1 MAERRMFAKTIID
14 SDAFLDMPLS
24 AQSLYFHLSMRAD
37 DEGFINNPKKIQRM
51 IGASD
56 DDLKLLIAKSFI
68 INFESGIIVIKHW
81 KIHNYIRGDRLQK
94 TQYQEE
100 RQLLEVKDNGAYT
113 LGSGLK
119 EISSTEK
126 RQIAYKES
134 ELPYCFTYKIRRAFD
149 GKQCPICGGTMHSS
163 SRTTMPTIQHNI
175 PISKGGKHVI
185 ENISVVCESC
195 NTSIKDKETGAL
207 NNADVIRTWD
217 AILIAE
223 EQKIDWFYNTELL
236 DTIDVSHM
244 SVTCQSHV
252 SIGKD
257 SIGKDS
263 IGKDNINNPP
273 YPPLEGGDNEPSKYN
288 FDKHT
293 NLENA
298 KYVLNYKYFSE
309 WEYILNTPGLWG
321 AIKDWMEYKDA
332 KKPKNR
338 NRYINIKSLCNWLSR
353 VVNTSNACGA
363 DAVIKAIED
372 SIGEGYVGVLWD
384 SIKKKESSKRTDW
397 SNIH

>member
-1 MAERRMFAKTIID
+1 VAERRMFAKTIID

-24 AQSLYFHLSMRAD
+24 TQSLYFHLSMRAD

-94 TQYQEE
+94 TKYQEE
-100 RQLLEVKDNGAYT
+100 RQLLEIKDNGAYT

-119 EISSTEK
+119 EISATEK

-163 SRTTMPTIQHNI
+163 SKTTMPTIQHNI

-185 ENISVVCESC
+185 ENISVICESC

-207 NNADVIRTWD
+207 NNADVVRTWD

-223 EQKIDWFYNTELL
+223 EQKIDWFYNTQLL
-236 DTIDVSHM
+236 DTIDVRQM
-244 SVTCQSHV
+244 SDICPLNVSIGKVRLGKV

-257 SIGKDS
+257 SIYS
-263 IGKDNINNPP
+263 ANFTHFWEV
-273 YPPLEGGDNEPSKYN
+273 YP
-288 FDKHT
+288 
-293 NLENA
+293 
-298 KYVLNYKYFSE
+298 
-309 WEYILNTPGLWG
+309 
-321 AIKDWMEYKDA
+321 
-332 KKPKNR
+332 
-338 NRYINIKSLCNWLSR
+338 
-353 VVNTSNACGA
+353 
-363 DAVIKAIED
+363 
-372 SIGEGYVGVLWD
+372 
-384 SIKKKESSKRTDW
+384 KKKEKSRAYACYKARLNDGYSEDELLKAAQNYAQECKKEKREERYIKLAGTFLGPNTPFVDYLKGGDDDGNSTETHKLTDEELKAYEQFKIKGFM
-397 SNIH
+397 SEV

>member
-24 AQSLYFHLSMRAD
+24 TQALYFHLSMRAD

-119 EISSTEK
+119 EISATEK

-163 SRTTMPTIQHNI
+163 ARTTMPTIQHNI

-185 ENISVVCESC
+185 ENISVICESC

-207 NNADVIRTWD
+207 NNADVVRTWD

-236 DTIDVSHM
+236 DTIDVRHM
-244 SVTCQSHV
+244 SDTCPSNV
-252 SIGKD
+252 GIGKVRIGKD
-257 SIGKDS
+257 SIVEDS
-263 IGKDNINNPP
+263 IGKVSIEEKSAPKKPQKEKYGELGNVKLTIDEYDKLVNDYGYDLTQKAIKFLDEYIADKGYKSKSNYMAMKRWVFDAVKEQEAKKAKSAPKASSFDEAMQSF
-273 YPPLEGGDNEPSKYN
+273 LAKGDN
-288 FDKHT
+288 
-293 NLENA
+293 
-298 KYVLNYKYFSE
+298 
-309 WEYILNTPGLWG
+309 
-321 AIKDWMEYKDA
+321 
-332 KKPKNR
+332 
-338 NRYINIKSLCNWLSR
+338 
-353 VVNTSNACGA
+353 
-363 DAVIKAIED
+363 
-372 SIGEGYVGVLWD
+372 
-384 SIKKKESSKRTDW
+384 
-397 SNIH
+397 